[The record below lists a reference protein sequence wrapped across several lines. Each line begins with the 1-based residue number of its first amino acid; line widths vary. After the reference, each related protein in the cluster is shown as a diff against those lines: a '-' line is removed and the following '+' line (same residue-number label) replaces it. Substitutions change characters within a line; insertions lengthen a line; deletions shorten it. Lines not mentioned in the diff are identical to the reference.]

1 MREPTFW
8 WRDASIIARLLAPA
22 GTLYGAMAQLRLH
35 ERGQRAP
42 APVIC
47 IGNLTLGGA
56 GKTPLALA
64 TAGLLKKAG
73 EQPVFL
79 TRGYGG
85 ALAGPI
91 DVDPMSHTAM
101 DVGDEA
107 LLLAQMAPTI
117 LAHARAAG
125 AAMAVHASV
134 IVMDDG
140 FQNPELRKDIS
151 LLAVDERRGIGNG
164 RVFPAGPLRAPLA
177 AQVARAHAVILVGTP
192 SRGADVSNEARK
204 HGLPVLRAH
213 FQPNKDFIAA
223 LGHGRV
229 LAFAGIADPEKFFE
243 TLVSAGSTVA
253 VTRAFPD
260 HHRYTR
266 AEARALC
273 EDADR
278 EGLVLVTTEKDLAR
292 LRGDSEVAELAGHA
306 HALPVMLRFEEE
318 DAFRSFI
325 VERLAIARRRVP
337 LRRQD

>member
-140 FQNPELRKDIS
+140 FQNRNCAKIFRCLPWMSGEVSGTEECFRQVRCVRPSQPRS
-151 LLAVDERRGIGNG
+151 LERTQSFSSEHPRAV
-164 RVFPAGPLRAPLA
+164 P
-177 AQVARAHAVILVGTP
+177 T
-192 SRGADVSNEARK
+192 
-204 HGLPVLRAH
+204 
-213 FQPNKDFIAA
+213 
-223 LGHGRV
+223 
-229 LAFAGIADPEKFFE
+229 
-243 TLVSAGSTVA
+243 
-253 VTRAFPD
+253 
-260 HHRYTR
+260 
-266 AEARALC
+266 
-273 EDADR
+273 
-278 EGLVLVTTEKDLAR
+278 
-292 LRGDSEVAELAGHA
+292 
-306 HALPVMLRFEEE
+306 
-318 DAFRSFI
+318 
-325 VERLAIARRRVP
+325 
-337 LRRQD
+337 